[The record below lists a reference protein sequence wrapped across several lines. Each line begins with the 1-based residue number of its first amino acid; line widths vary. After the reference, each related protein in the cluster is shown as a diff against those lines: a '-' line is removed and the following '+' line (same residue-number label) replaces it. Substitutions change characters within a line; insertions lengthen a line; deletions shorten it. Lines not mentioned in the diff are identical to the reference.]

1 MILPPKSPRKY
12 FFLFRV
18 ESSNNISTLKTLA
31 TRLLRQKL
39 KLIISSYF
47 GFAKS
52 NKTADFLKSK
62 QKLLQSLL
70 LQTLSWHAKHH
81 SPCVWVS
88 TSLYCKVPRH
98 SFNNSA
104 LLNAFSPVSFKNLII
119 NPQNQYSRGD
129 LCKEMVCSIFL
140 VRH

>member
-70 LQTLSWHAKHH
+70 LQTLS
-81 SPCVWVS
+81 
-88 TSLYCKVPRH
+88 
-98 SFNNSA
+98 
-104 LLNAFSPVSFKNLII
+104 
-119 NPQNQYSRGD
+119 
-129 LCKEMVCSIFL
+129 
-140 VRH
+140 